1 MSFKFELFQSPLPI
15 FKKSSDIS
23 ASLREKT
30 TEQPLQDNYEEV
42 EMDIDSEPDSP
53 GEQYRPSVISFMCQM
68 GIVCMGLQ
76 KAQKS

>member
-1 MSFKFELFQSPLPI
+1 MSSKFELFQSPLPI

-23 ASLREKT
+23 ASVREKT

-53 GEQYRPSVISFMCQM
+53 GEQFRLNVNSSLALMVIVS
-68 GIVCMGLQ
+68 I
-76 KAQKS
+76 